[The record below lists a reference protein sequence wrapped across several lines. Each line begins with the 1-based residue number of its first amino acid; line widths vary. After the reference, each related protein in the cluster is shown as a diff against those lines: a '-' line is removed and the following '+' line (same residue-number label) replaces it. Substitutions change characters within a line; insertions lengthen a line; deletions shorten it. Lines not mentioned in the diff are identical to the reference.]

1 MEYVHPHPPEA
12 LIEGRE
18 HEHSGSVPGER
29 WLELGAVLL
38 MAVATLATAWC
49 GFQAATWSG
58 HLSEN
63 FSSAASSRVLAVQ
76 ASTQAG
82 QHRIDDLIYFDSWLE
97 ARQAGNDQL
106 ANLQRR
112 RFRPEFVPAFEA
124 WMAQRPFAN
133 PNAIA
138 GPLYMPEYRS
148 ADAALGVAH
157 DEVAEE
163 HFAHGIEAKS
173 NADRYILATVF
184 MAAVLFFAG
193 ISLRLDWLRLRIAVL
208 GMAGTLLAGGSAF
221 VLSLPLA

>member
-1 MEYVHPHPPEA
+1 MEYVHAHAPEA

-18 HEHSGSVPGER
+18 HAARNPLSAER

-38 MAVATLATAWC
+38 MAIATLATAWC
-49 GFQAATWSG
+49 GFQAASFSG
-58 HLSEN
+58 HLAED
-63 FSSAASSRVLAVQ
+63 FSSAASSRMLAVQ
-76 ASTQAG
+76 ASTEAG

-97 ARQAGNDQL
+97 ARQAGNEAL
-106 ANLQRR
+106 ADLQRR
-112 RFRPEFVPAFEA
+112 RFRSEFVPAFEA
-124 WMAQRPFAN
+124 WLAQQPFSHRE
-133 PNAIA
+133 AIA

-148 ADAALGVAH
+148 TDADRSVAH

-163 HFAHGIEAKS
+163 LFRQGIDAKT

-193 ISLRLDWLRLRIAVL
+193 ISLRLDWLKLRIAVL
-208 GMAGTLLAGGSAF
+208 GMAGTLLAAGTVF